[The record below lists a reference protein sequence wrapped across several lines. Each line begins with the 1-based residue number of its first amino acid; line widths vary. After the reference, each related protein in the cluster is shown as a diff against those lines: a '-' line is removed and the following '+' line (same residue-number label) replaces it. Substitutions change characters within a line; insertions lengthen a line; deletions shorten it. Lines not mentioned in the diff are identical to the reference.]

1 MIWFSKNIAFVLE
14 IIAVVFGLAYVVL
27 AAKKNIWCWLMGI
40 IGSIASIYLF
50 VEYSKLYSE
59 AILYVYYVA
68 TGIIGWVNW
77 KNAEDDLK
85 IIRKPVT
92 SHLVFIGFGIL
103 FSGLFYF
110 LVSNV
115 FTDAAR
121 PLIDSFTTVF
131 SFMAT
136 WITIKR
142 WLSNWIYWIV
152 IDAVT
157 AFLYIDRGLDLY
169 AGLML
174 LYTGLAAY
182 AYWEWV
188 KMEQAPRFL
197 VDDKTII
204 DSKEII

>member
-1 MIWFSKNIAFVLE
+1 MIWFSENIAFVLE
-14 IIAVVFGLAYVVL
+14 IIAVVFGLAYVIL
-27 AAKKNIWCWLMGI
+27 AARKNIWCWLMGI
-40 IGSIASIYLF
+40 ISSIASIYLF

-59 AILYVYYVA
+59 AILYIYYVV

-77 KNAEDDLK
+77 KNAESDLK
-85 IIRKPVT
+85 TIRKPVR
-92 SHLVFIGFGIL
+92 SHLVFIGIGIL
-103 FSGLFYF
+103 FSGLFY
-110 LVSNV
+110 LLASNI

-157 AFLYIDRGLDLY
+157 TFLYIDRGLDLY
-169 AGLML
+169 ACLMV
-174 LYTGLAAY
+174 LYTVLAAY
-182 AYWEWV
+182 AYLEWV
-188 KMEQAPRFL
+188 KMERTQ
-197 VDDKTII
+197 
-204 DSKEII
+204 KEVN

>member
-1 MIWFSKNIAFVLE
+1 MIWVSNNAALILE
-14 IIAVVFGLAYVVL
+14 IIAVVFGLAYVIL
-27 AAKKNIWCWLMGI
+27 AARKNIWCWLMGI
-40 IGSIASIYLF
+40 IGSLASIYLF

-77 KNAEDDLK
+77 KNAEGDLK
-85 IIRKPVT
+85 IVRKSVT
-92 SHLVFIGFGIL
+92 THLSFIGIGIL
-103 FSGLFYF
+103 FSGLFYL

-121 PLIDSFTTVF
+121 PLVDSFTTVF

-157 AFLYIDRGLDLY
+157 TVLYIDRGLDIY
-169 AGLML
+169 AGLMVV
-174 LYTGLAAY
+174 YTFLAAY

-188 KMEQAPRFL
+188 KMEQGQ
-197 VDDKTII
+197 
-204 DSKEII
+204 KESV

>member
-1 MIWFSKNIAFVLE
+1 MDVMILFSENIAFVLE
-14 IIAVVFGLAYVVL
+14 IIAVVFGVAYVIL
-27 AAKKNIWCWLMGI
+27 AARKNIWCWLMGI
-40 IGSIASIYLF
+40 ISSIASIYLF

-59 AILYVYYVA
+59 AILYIYYVV

-77 KNAEDDLK
+77 KNAESDLK
-85 IIRKPVT
+85 TIRKPVR
-92 SHLVFIGFGIL
+92 SHLVFIGIGIL
-103 FSGLFYF
+103 FSGLFYL
-110 LVSNV
+110 LVSNI

-157 AFLYIDRGLDLY
+157 TFLYIDRGLDLY
-169 AGLML
+169 ACLMV
-174 LYTGLAAY
+174 LYTVLAAY
-182 AYWEWV
+182 AYLEWV
-188 KMEQAPRFL
+188 KMERTQ
-197 VDDKTII
+197 
-204 DSKEII
+204 KEVN

>member
-1 MIWFSKNIAFVLE
+1 MIWVSSNAALLLE
-14 IIAVVFGLAYVVL
+14 IIAVVFGLAYVIL
-27 AAKKNIWCWLMGI
+27 AARKNIWCWLMGI

-85 IIRKPVT
+85 IIRKPVR

-103 FSGLFYF
+103 FSGLFYL
-110 LVSNV
+110 LVANV
-115 FTDAAR
+115 FTDAAK

-142 WLSNWIYWIV
+142 WLSNWIYWVV

-157 AFLYIDRGLDLY
+157 TFLYIDRGLDLY
-169 AGLML
+169 ACLMV
-174 LYTGLAAY
+174 LYTFLAAY

-188 KMEQAPRFL
+188 KMEQTQKA
-197 VDDKTII
+197 
-204 DSKEII
+204 EI

>member
-1 MIWFSKNIAFVLE
+1 
-14 IIAVVFGLAYVVL
+14 
-27 AAKKNIWCWLMGI
+27 MGI

-68 TGIIGWVNW
+68 TGIIGWVTWGNSDG
-77 KNAEDDLK
+77 EL
-85 IIRKPVT
+85 IIVRKPMLT
-92 SHLVFIGFGIL
+92 HLKFIGLGIF
-103 FSGLFYF
+103 FSGLFYL

-142 WLSNWIYWIV
+142 WLENWIYWIA

-157 AFLYIDRGLDLY
+157 TVLYIDRGLNIY
-169 AGLML
+169 ASLMV
-174 LYTGLAAY
+174 LYTVLAAY
-182 AYWEWV
+182 AYFEWL
-188 KMEQAPRFL
+188 KMEKKQIENA
-197 VDDKTII
+197 
-204 DSKEII
+204 

>member
-1 MIWFSKNIAFVLE
+1 MNWVSNNVALILE
-14 IIAVVFGLAYVVL
+14 IIAVVFGLAYVIL
-27 AAKKNIWCWLMGI
+27 AARKNIWCWLMGI
-40 IGSIASIYLF
+40 IGSLASIYLF
-50 VEYSKLYSE
+50 VEYSKLYAE
-59 AILYVYYVA
+59 AILSFYYVA

-77 KNAEDDLK
+77 NKKEGGLK
-85 IIRKPVT
+85 IVRKPIST
-92 SHLVFIGFGIL
+92 HLVFIGTGMF
-103 FSGLFYF
+103 FSGLFYL

-157 AFLYIDRGLDLY
+157 TVLYIDRGLNIY
-169 AGLML
+169 AGLMV
-174 LYTGLAAY
+174 LYTVLATY
-182 AYWEWV
+182 AYWEWT
-188 KMEQAPRFL
+188 KMEQNQ
-197 VDDKTII
+197 
-204 DSKEII
+204 KESI

>member
-1 MIWFSKNIAFVLE
+1 MDVMIWFSENIAFVLE
-14 IIAVVFGLAYVVL
+14 IIAVVFGLAYVIL
-27 AAKKNIWCWLMGI
+27 AARKNIWCWLMGI
-40 IGSIASIYLF
+40 ISSIASIYLF

-59 AILYVYYVA
+59 AILYIYYVV

-77 KNAEDDLK
+77 KNAESDLK
-85 IIRKPVT
+85 TIRKPVR
-92 SHLVFIGFGIL
+92 SHLVFIGIGIL
-103 FSGLFYF
+103 FSGLFY
-110 LVSNV
+110 LLASNI

-157 AFLYIDRGLDLY
+157 TFLYIDRGLDLY
-169 AGLML
+169 ACLMV
-174 LYTGLAAY
+174 LYTVLAAY
-182 AYWEWV
+182 AYLEWV
-188 KMEQAPRFL
+188 KMERTQ
-197 VDDKTII
+197 
-204 DSKEII
+204 KEVN

>member
-1 MIWFSKNIAFVLE
+1 
-14 IIAVVFGLAYVVL
+14 
-27 AAKKNIWCWLMGI
+27 MGI
-40 IGSIASIYLF
+40 IGSLASIYLF

-77 KNAEDDLK
+77 KNAEGDLK
-85 IIRKPVT
+85 IVRKSVT
-92 SHLVFIGFGIL
+92 THLSFIGIGIL
-103 FSGLFYF
+103 FSGLFYL

-121 PLIDSFTTVF
+121 PLVDSFTTVF

-157 AFLYIDRGLDLY
+157 TVLYIDRGLDIY
-169 AGLML
+169 AGLMVV
-174 LYTGLAAY
+174 YTFLAAY

-188 KMEQAPRFL
+188 KMEQGQ
-197 VDDKTII
+197 
-204 DSKEII
+204 KESV